1 MQDHRDRQVI
11 VNSSDK
17 MWSIGETNSNQLK
30 HFCLEIPMD
39 NMKRQKDM
47 MPEDKPPKSKGIQC
61 STGEEQRTSNSSS
74 SKNEEAWPKQV
85 QCSVVNVFSGESKA
99 LCYKEQYCIGAW
111 M

>member
-1 MQDHRDRQVI
+1 MSHAVQDHKDRQVI

-47 MPEDKPPKSKGIQC
+47 MPEDESPRLVGVQYA
-61 STGEEQRTSNSSS
+61 TGEELRNS
-74 SKNEEAWPKQV
+74 
-85 QCSVVNVFSGESKA
+85 
-99 LCYKEQYCIGAW
+99 YKRVKRLGQSRNDT
-111 M
+111 